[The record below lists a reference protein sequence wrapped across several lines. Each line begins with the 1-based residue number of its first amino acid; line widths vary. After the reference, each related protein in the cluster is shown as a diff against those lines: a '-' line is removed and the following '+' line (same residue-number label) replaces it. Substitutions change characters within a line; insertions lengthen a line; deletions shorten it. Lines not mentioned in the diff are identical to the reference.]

1 MKLLENIK
9 VALQSIRNNFLRSLL
24 TLLIVAVGITCLV
37 GILTAIDAILFSM
50 SDNFNKLG
58 ANSFNVYPK
67 RERLKSN
74 GPGSRSRSGEPITFD
89 QAMKY
94 KENFTF
100 GGAQVSINTRCTSNA
115 TVKYGEN
122 QTNPTVRMEGVDENY
137 FIVSSYEMEEGRG
150 FTSTEIKSGS
160 SKVIIGSEIVTNL
173 FNESPK
179 DAVGKV
185 VSINANKY
193 KIIGVLKEKGSSMGG
208 SNDNRVYI
216 PIVKAKQLYGYAKR
230 NYSITAAVALG
241 SQVDNA
247 VEHTIGLMRNI
258 RKLSAAD
265 ENDFEIRKS
274 DGILETLRDMTSQL
288 RWAAMAIALI
298 TLLGAAIGLM
308 NIMLV
313 SVTER
318 TREIGVRKALG
329 ATRSNILIQFLTEAV
344 VICQIGGV
352 VGILLG
358 IGVGNIMSMVMDSE
372 FIIPWAWII
381 LGFTVCVIVG
391 IVSGIYPA
399 LKASRLDPIESLRYE

>member
-9 VALQSIRNNFLRSLL
+9 VALQSIKNNFLRSLL
-24 TLLIVAVGITCLV
+24 TLLIIAVGITCLV

-50 SDNFNKLG
+50 SDSFNRLG
-58 ANSFNVYPK
+58 ANSYSVYPK
-67 RERLKSN
+67 RERLKSR
-74 GPGSRSRSGEPITFD
+74 GSGSRSRSGEPITFD

-100 GGAQVSINTRCTSNA
+100 GGAQVSINTFCTSSA
-115 TVKYGEN
+115 TVTYGEEK
-122 QTNPTVRMEGVDENY
+122 TNPTVRLVGVDENY
-137 FIVSSYEMEEGRG
+137 FKVSAFDMNIGRG
-150 FTSTEIKSGS
+150 FTPTEIKSGS
-160 SKVIIGSEIVTNL
+160 NKVILGSELVNKL
-173 FNESPK
+173 FNEEPK
-179 DAVGKV
+179 NALGKV
-185 VSINANKY
+185 ISINANRY
-193 KIIGVLKEKGSSMGG
+193 KVIGILKEKGSSMGG
-208 SNDNRVYI
+208 SNDNRAYI

-230 NYSITAAVALG
+230 NYSITAAVPLG

-258 RKLSAAD
+258 RKLGAGD
-265 ENDFEIRKS
+265 ENDFDIRKS
-274 DGILETLRDMTSQL
+274 DGILETLREMTTQL
-288 RWAAMAIALI
+288 RLGAVAIALI

-344 VICQIGGV
+344 VICQMGGI
-352 VGILLG
+352 VGIILG
-358 IGVGNIMSMVMDSE
+358 IGVGNIMSVVMKSD

-381 LGFTVCVIVG
+381 LGFMVCVIVG
-391 IVSGIYPA
+391 IISGIYPA

>member
-9 VALQSIRNNFLRSLL
+9 VALESIKNNFLRSLL

-58 ANSFNVYPK
+58 ANSFSVYPK
-67 RERLKSN
+67 RERLKSS
-74 GPGSRSRSGEPITFD
+74 GGGSRSRSGEPITFD
-89 QAMKY
+89 QAMLY
-94 KENFTF
+94 KERFTF
-100 GGAQVSINTRCTSNA
+100 GGAQVSINTRCSSNA
-115 TVKYGEN
+115 SVKYGEE
-122 QTNPTVRMEGVDENY
+122 QTNPTVRLYGVDENY
-137 FIVSSYEMEEGRG
+137 FVVSSYDMEEGRG
-150 FTSTEIKSGS
+150 FTSTEINSGS
-160 SKVIIGSEIVTNL
+160 NKVIIGSEIVTKL
-173 FNESPK
+173 FNESAK
-179 DAVGKV
+179 NAVGKV

-193 KIIGVLKEKGSSMGG
+193 KVIGVLKEKGSTMGG

-247 VEHTIGLMRNI
+247 VESTIGLMRNI
-258 RKLSAAD
+258 RKLSAAE
-265 ENDFEIRKS
+265 ENDFDIRKS
-274 DGILETLRDMTSQL
+274 DGILETLREVTTEL
-288 RWAAMAIALI
+288 RLGAVAIALI

-344 VICQIGGV
+344 VICQMGGF

-358 IGVGNIMSMVMDSE
+358 IGVGNIMSMIMGSE

-381 LGFTVCVIVG
+381 LGFSVCVIVG